1 MGVPFTGCDGLIA
14 TGQQY
19 VRSGLLAAT
28 VVVPP
33 NTKLALEMLVAATQ
47 QGKNPPE
54 LALTAP
60 ASFPSVEDLKRAS
73 KNRKP

>member
-1 MGVPFTGCDGLIA
+1 
-14 TGQQY
+14 
-19 VRSGLLAAT
+19 

-33 NTKLALEMLVAATQ
+33 NTKLALEMLVAAMQ

-60 ASFPSVEDLKRAS
+60 TSFPSVEELKRTV
-73 KNRKP
+73 KDKKPRDS